1 MNGHSRNENLLLT
14 EKVHAFHKFF
24 YVDYK
29 ENQRG
34 RFLKITE
41 KDGRFRS
48 TIIIPEEAVDDL
60 AKVLTKISEQF
71 EPAERTADKRKEFEE
86 RRRDFEARRAERE
99 KFYSDASSD
108 ISSDNDIPSTVSNKN
123 IDSSFNSNL
132 SSENTS
138 DDTNSF

>member
-1 MNGHSRNENLLLT
+1 MNDASRNENVLLN

-48 TIIIPEEAVDDL
+48 TIIIPEEAVDDM
-60 AKVLTKISEQF
+60 AKLLTKISEEF
-71 EPAERTADKRKEFEE
+71 SPAERTADERKEFEARQLE
-86 RRRDFEARRAERE
+86 FESRRAAE
-99 KFYSDASSD
+99 KDTDFNDNSQDASED
-108 ISSDNDIPSTVSNKN
+108 V
-123 IDSSFNSNL
+123 
-132 SSENTS
+132 
-138 DDTNSF
+138 

>member
-1 MNGHSRNENLLLT
+1 MNNASRNENVLLN

-48 TIIIPEEAVDDL
+48 TIIIPEEAVDDM
-60 AKVLTKISEQF
+60 AKLLTKISDKF
-71 EPAERTADKRKEFEE
+71 SPAERTAEERKEFEI
-86 RRRDFEARRAERE
+86 RRLEFESRRAAEE
-99 KFYSDASSD
+99 NTTSNNDSQD
-108 ISSDNDIPSTVSNKN
+108 ISE
-123 IDSSFNSNL
+123 
-132 SSENTS
+132 EN
-138 DDTNSF
+138 

>member
-1 MNGHSRNENLLLT
+1 MNDSSRNEEILLT

-60 AKVLTKISEQF
+60 AKLLTKISENF
-71 EPAERTADKRKEFEE
+71 SPAERTADRREEFEIQRQE
-86 RRRDFEARRAERE
+86 FESRRAARDDSNQNDEYKLE
-99 KFYSDASSD
+99 DKEDESDKF
-108 ISSDNDIPSTVSNKN
+108 
-123 IDSSFNSNL
+123 
-132 SSENTS
+132 
-138 DDTNSF
+138 

>member
-1 MNGHSRNENLLLT
+1 MYASSRNDETTVLLA

-29 ENQRG
+29 ENPRG

-60 AKVLTKISEQF
+60 AKLLTSISQQYD
-71 EPAERTADKRKEFEE
+71 PAGRTADKRKEIEE
-86 RRRDFEARRAERE
+86 KRKEFEARRAERLAE
-99 KFYSDASSD
+99 KEKV
-108 ISSDNDIPSTVSNKN
+108 DNDDLTSSISDFLPNNTDNNS
-123 IDSSFNSNL
+123 DSSESTTF
-132 SSENTS
+132 
-138 DDTNSF
+138 

>member
-1 MNGHSRNENLLLT
+1 MNDTSRNEDVLLT

-60 AKVLTKISEQF
+60 AKLLSKISEKF
-71 EPAERTADKRKEFEE
+71 SPAERTADRREEFEAQRKEFEN
-86 RRRDFEARRAERE
+86 RRAARE
-99 KFYSDASSD
+99 DTNQYDKHQDTMAD
-108 ISSDNDIPSTVSNKN
+108 NPVESDN
-123 IDSSFNSNL
+123 F
-132 SSENTS
+132 
-138 DDTNSF
+138 